1 MQKSL
6 KPTLERNMPLLHVS
20 EVNAE
25 YGDVEVLREVTVEV
39 PEQEIVTV
47 VGANGAG
54 KSTLLKTISGILRP
68 SSGEIW
74 LFGERIDHLY
84 THQIVKKGLVRIPE
98 GRKIFPTMSVLENLE
113 LGSYLSDAKAKR
125 PESLEKILSL
135 FPTLKGRLGQ
145 AAGTLSGGEQQMLA
159 IGRGLMSLPSVL
171 MLDEPSLGLA
181 PILVRQIFATVK
193 EINRHGTTILLVEQ
207 NVFNALD
214 MANEGYVLEN
224 GRVVLKGNSRDLL
237 ANEYIRESYLGL

>member
-6 KPTLERNMPLLHVS
+6 KPILERNMPSLQVS
-20 EVNAE
+20 EINVQ

-39 PEQEIVTV
+39 PEQEIVSI

-54 KSTLLKTISGILRP
+54 KTTLLKSISGILRP
-68 SSGEIW
+68 ISGEIW

-84 THQIVKKGLVRIPE
+84 PHQIVEKGLVRIPE

-113 LGSYLSDAKAKR
+113 LGSYLSKAKAKR
-125 PESLEKILSL
+125 SESLEKILSL
-135 FPTLKGRLGQ
+135 FPILKDRLGQ

-193 EINRHGTTILLVEQ
+193 EINQHGTTILMVEQ

-224 GRVVLKGNSRDLL
+224 GRVVLKGKSQDLL